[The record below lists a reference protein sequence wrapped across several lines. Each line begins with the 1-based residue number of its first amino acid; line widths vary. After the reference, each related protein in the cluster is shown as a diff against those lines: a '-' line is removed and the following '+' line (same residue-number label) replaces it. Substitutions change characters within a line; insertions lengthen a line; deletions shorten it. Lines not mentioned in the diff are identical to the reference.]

1 MLVGIER
8 MGNALPI
15 NLGTYTSKVA
25 VTTQVVEFIGVKRAT
40 NDICEV
46 LIVRVTGAPQYE
58 LGYPIRRHL
67 GKSSI
72 ILSIGCLHLIDQSPE
87 AWRADDECRQCF
99 TKVGNDNSIWP
110 HRDDE
115 FWPHPAVVIR
125 S

>member
-1 MLVGIER
+1 

-99 TKVGNDNSIWP
+99 TKVGLLGKISTRFDIV
-110 HRDDE
+110 DE
-115 FWPHPAVVIR
+115 FRMSLAEDRLCQVGE
-125 S
+125 